1 MHMYEMYDLVKVA
14 DSAADI
20 APRLER
26 HLTETLGPISIRQ
39 EDGGYVAQIPRHALV
54 AVGTKLTYD
63 S

>member
-26 HLTETLGPISIRQ
+26 HITETLGPISIRQ
-39 EDGGYVAQIPRHALV
+39 EDGGYVAQILRHALV